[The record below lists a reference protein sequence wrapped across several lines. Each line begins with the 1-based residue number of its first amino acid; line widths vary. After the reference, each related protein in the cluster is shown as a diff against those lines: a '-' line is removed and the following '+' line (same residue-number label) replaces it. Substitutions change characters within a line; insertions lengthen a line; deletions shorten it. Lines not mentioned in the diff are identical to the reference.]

1 VRHADDRRGRF
12 EWDAAKARANA
23 RKHGV
28 TFEEATTV
36 FDDPHALDAPDRY
49 DPERFVIIGV
59 SSRSRLLF
67 AASTAQRRIYEEES

>member
-1 VRHADDRRGRF
+1 MPTIVEGDF